1 GHMLNAFEFG
11 APPHGGIAPGVDRLA
26 MLFAGAP
33 NIREVIAFPKNQ
45 QAADVMLD
53 VPSPATEK
61 QIREL
66 HIKLA

>member
-1 GHMLNAFEFG
+1 
-11 APPHGGIAPGVDRLA
+11 